1 MMLRNSVTLLFT
13 IIASNAFAHAGHVE
27 FKDGH
32 GHHLLYAGAIIA
44 LAALAAL
51 YVKYGKSNNV

>member
-1 MMLRNSVTLLFT
+1 MMLRNSATLLFSILAT
-13 IIASNAFAHAGHVE
+13 NAFAHAGHVE

-44 LAALAAL
+44 VAILAAF
-51 YVKYGKSNNV
+51 YVKFGKSNNV